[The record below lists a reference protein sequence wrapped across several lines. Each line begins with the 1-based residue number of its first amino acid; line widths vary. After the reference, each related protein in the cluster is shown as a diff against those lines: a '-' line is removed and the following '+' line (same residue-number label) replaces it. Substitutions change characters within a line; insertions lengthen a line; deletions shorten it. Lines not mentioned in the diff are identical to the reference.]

1 MTVTTLC
8 LSPTKASAMHEVRQI
23 EVVAGSGIVEDHN
36 FSAKQ
41 RYPGQNLT
49 LIEAEEVEAFNARVG
64 KNLVATDPR
73 RNIITRG
80 VRLNDLVGKKFVI
93 GTATL
98 RGVELCEPCGKLAGY
113 LAGPDMRKA
122 DFIREFAHR
131 SGLRAD
137 VVESGTIRVGD
148 RVTLDGTQQTAQAR
162 P

>member
-1 MTVTTLC
+1 M
-8 LSPTKASAMHEVRQI
+8 SEVGAI
-23 EVVAGSGIVEDHN
+23 EVVAGAGIVGDHN
-36 FSAKQ
+36 FGAKQ

-73 RNIITRG
+73 RNVVTRG
-80 VRLNDLVGKKFVI
+80 VRLNDLVGKTFAI

-131 SGLRAD
+131 CGLRAD
-137 VVESGTIRVGD
+137 VVESGTIRVGG
-148 RVTLDGTQQTAQAR
+148 RLVLKG
-162 P
+162 

>member
-1 MTVTTLC
+1 MTVTALC
-8 LSPTKASAMHEVRQI
+8 LAPTKAFAMHEVRQI
-23 EVVAGSGIVEDHN
+23 EVVAGSGIVGDHN

-64 KNLVATDPR
+64 KNLLVTDPR

-80 VRLNDLVGKKFVI
+80 VRLNDLVGKTFAM

-98 RGVELCEPCGKLAGY
+98 RGIELCEPCGKLAGY
-113 LAGPDMRKA
+113 LAGSEMNKK

-131 SGLRAD
+131 CGLRAD

-148 RVTLDGTQQTAQAR
+148 PVIVVR
-162 P
+162 

>member
-1 MTVTTLC
+1 M
-8 LSPTKASAMHEVRQI
+8 SEVSEI
-23 EVVAGSGIVEDHN
+23 EVVAGSGIVGDHS

-41 RYPGQNLT
+41 RYPGQNLA

-80 VRLNDLVGKKFVI
+80 VRLNDLVGKTFVI

-113 LAGPDMRKA
+113 LAGPEMKKK

-131 SGLRAD
+131 CGLRAD
-137 VVESGTIRVGD
+137 VVESGIIRVGD
-148 RVTLDGTQQTAQAR
+148 QIEVPR
-162 P
+162 